1 MVHSRNKILLIV
13 EGEKTEPKLFEQLG
27 KVKWNQSSELQI
39 IDIRTNIYSLYQSI
53 LNLNEGFRDDSTS
66 TIEVLRQILI
76 NNRRLEDAKK
86 LEDKYP
92 YIYLFFDLEIQDN
105 HYENKKSVLKEMMNY
120 FYDETEN
127 GLLLINYPM
136 IESYRD
142 YKEPLIDSNYKNLF
156 VKVDDV
162 LNKKYKSIVNQR
174 GTNKNISKYTSKEFE
189 LLFLQNLLK
198 ANYILEKDFIAPEYD
213 SFENIIIGQS
223 ILEKQFEYITTENKI
238 AVLCT
243 CLFVFV
249 YYFGKEYY
257 KKLIDDNYA
266 IEIKHKDNE
275 KVTKF

>member
-1 MVHSRNKILLIV
+1 MAHSRNKILLIV

-27 KVKWNQSSELQI
+27 KVKWNQSCELQI
-39 IDIRTNIYSLYQSI
+39 VDIRTNIYSLYQAI
-53 LNLNEGFRDDSTS
+53 LNLNEGFIDDSTS

-76 NNRRLEDAKK
+76 KNGRIEDAKR

-142 YKEPLIDSNYKNLF
+142 YKEPLIDLNYKDLF
-156 VKVDDV
+156 IKVDDV
-162 LNKKYKSIVNQR
+162 LNKKYKCIVNKR
-174 GTNKNISKYTSKEFE
+174 GTNKNFSKYTIKEFE

-198 ANYILEKDFIAPEYD
+198 ANYILGKDFTAPEYE
-213 SFENIIIGQS
+213 SFEKIIMDHC
-223 ILEKQFEYITTENKI
+223 ILEKQFEYIIIENKI

-249 YYFGKEYY
+249 YYFGKGYY
-257 KKLIDDNYA
+257 EKLIDDNYTLA
-266 IEIKHKDNE
+266 KKHKDNE
-275 KVTKF
+275 

>member
-1 MVHSRNKILLIV
+1 MAHSRNKILLIV

-39 IDIRTNIYSLYQSI
+39 VDIRTNIYSLYQSI
-53 LNLNEGFRDDSTS
+53 LNLNEGFIDDSTS

-76 NNRRLEDAKK
+76 NNGRIEDAKR

-105 HYENKKSVLKEMMNY
+105 HYENKKSVLKEMMKY

-142 YKEPLIDSNYKNLF
+142 YKEPLIDPNYKDLF
-156 VKVDDV
+156 VKVVDV
-162 LNKKYKSIVNQR
+162 LNKKYKSIVNLR
-174 GTNKNISKYTSKEFE
+174 GTNRNFSKYTTKEFE

-198 ANYILEKDFIAPEYD
+198 ANHILGNDFIAPEYD
-213 SFENIIIGQS
+213 SFEKIIMGQS
-223 ILEKQFEYITTENKI
+223 VLEKQFEYITTENKI

-249 YYFGKEYY
+249 YYYGKGYY
-257 KKLIDDNYA
+257 EKLVNDNCAITKKHKNNELVKKL
-266 IEIKHKDNE
+266 
-275 KVTKF
+275 